1 MPGKV
6 NPTQCEAMA
15 MVCTQVIGLDAAV
28 AMAGAG
34 GHLQMNVYK
43 PLIGFNLLQAITLL
57 TDACHCFRVAMVE
70 GIEPNRARIQR
81 DVEQSLMLV
90 TPLTP
95 VIGYDKASR
104 IAKYA
109 HDQGMDLKSAALD
122 LGYVSAEEFDRVVDP
137 AAMAAQQG

>member
-1 MPGKV
+1 MSSARSSRRFRTGRAARAETIAPR
-6 NPTQCEAMA
+6 
-15 MVCTQVIGLDAAV
+15 AV
-28 AMAGAG
+28 ALAPSR
-34 GHLQMNVYK
+34 L
-43 PLIGFNLLQAITLL
+43 TLL

-90 TPLTP
+90 TPLTS
-95 VIGYDKASR
+95 VIGYDKASK

-109 HDQGMDLKSAALD
+109 HDQGMDLRSAALD

>member
-1 MPGKV
+1 
-6 NPTQCEAMA
+6 
-15 MVCTQVIGLDAAV
+15 
-28 AMAGAG
+28 
-34 GHLQMNVYK
+34 
-43 PLIGFNLLQAITLL
+43 
-57 TDACHCFRVAMVE
+57 MVE

-137 AAMAAQQG
+137 AVMAAQQG